1 MGGPPAV
8 CECGPSGSVLSTPHE
23 CPKMARSR
31 PDILR
36 DTEASEMLHN
46 VLEKTKLQTQVPS
59 IPALVE
65 DPVRRIYKRILA
77 VSFIFTCCL
86 YVLID
91 LSFQIQSSV
100 NSNYLTSS
108 TNLDIE
114 DLGESNHEANL
125 GTTLYVLLYIQQ
137 IINPLV
143 FLYSEFLAK

>member
-1 MGGPPAV
+1 M
-8 CECGPSGSVLSTPHE
+8 LF
-23 CPKMARSR
+23 RSR

-91 LSFQIQSSV
+91 LSFQVGIIIKGSV
-100 NSNYLTSS
+100 YFGSDVSEATHH
-108 TNLDIE
+108 LDHFRF
-114 DLGESNHEANL
+114 NH
-125 GTTLYVLLYIQQ
+125 Q
-137 IINPLV
+137 
-143 FLYSEFLAK
+143 